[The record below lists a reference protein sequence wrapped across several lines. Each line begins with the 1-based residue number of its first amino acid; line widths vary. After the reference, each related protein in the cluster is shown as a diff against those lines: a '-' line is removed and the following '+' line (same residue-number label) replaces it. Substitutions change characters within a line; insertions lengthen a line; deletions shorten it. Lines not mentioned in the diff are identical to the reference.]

1 MSSVLGTT
9 SPADRRAAIATV
21 TGVAVEA
28 YDFIVYS
35 YLVVFLAPVFFP
47 SDDPAAGIL
56 ASLLVF
62 AAGFV
67 ARPLGGVFYGRLGDR
82 IGRRRTL
89 LITIVLMGLATVL
102 MGLLPGYD
110 QIGIAASV
118 LLVALRLLQG
128 FSAGGEV
135 TGAAVYASEHGTS
148 ANRGRFNSLQ
158 PLGFAIG
165 GVLAPAAVG
174 LTALLVPAGAM
185 AAWGW
190 RIPLLA
196 VLPITLICLLLR
208 TRVEESPQFVRIRAE
223 QRASAAPLRETV
235 GKYPVA
241 LLQVIGLTLCNG
253 MINYTIIAY
262 LPVYLN
268 TSGNLSTGAVSWIF
282 AVCSLIVV
290 PFVLFSGALVDR
302 FGQRRVLVIA
312 LVLVAILIIPALF
325 VLRNVAAVAAVAAVV
340 LVLLLVT
347 TAIGPAILTA
357 STGLFPTRVRYT
369 GIALGYS
376 IGNVIGGG
384 FGPYLAALL
393 AARLGSPYAPA
404 LLFAFAVI
412 VGIVAVLTAK
422 RAPQPEPDL
431 PTVPADD
438 EDRDPPAVSD
448 PMRMETS

>member
-1 MSSVLGTT
+1 MSGLLGTT
-9 SPADRRAAIATV
+9 SAADRRAAIATV

-47 SDDPAAGIL
+47 SDDPTAGVL

-67 ARPLGGVFYGRLGDR
+67 ARPLGGVFFGRLGDR

-89 LITIVLMGLATVL
+89 LITIVLMGAATVA

-110 QIGIAASV
+110 QIGITASV
-118 LLVALRLLQG
+118 LLVVLRLLQG

-135 TGAAVYASEHGTS
+135 TGAAVYASEHGGPT
-148 ANRGRFNSLQ
+148 NRGRFNSLQ
-158 PLGFAIG
+158 PLGFGVG
-165 GVLAPAAVG
+165 GVLAPAVVG
-174 LTALLVPAGAM
+174 LTAWLVPAGAM
-185 AAWGW
+185 ATWGW

-196 VLPITLICLLLR
+196 VLPITLVCLLLR
-208 TRVEESPQFVRIRAE
+208 TRVAESPQFERLRAE

-235 GKYPVA
+235 RRYPVA
-241 LLQVIGLTLCNG
+241 LLQVIGLTMCNG

-268 TSGNLSTGAVSWIF
+268 TGGKLSPAAVSWTF
-282 AVCSLIVV
+282 AICQLLIL
-290 PFVLFSGALVDR
+290 PFVLYAGALVDR
-302 FGQRRVLVIA
+302 FGQRRVLVTTL
-312 LVLVAILIIPALF
+312 LVVGILIPPSLY
-325 VLRNVAAVAAVAAVV
+325 VLRNAPTLASVGAVV

-347 TAIGPAILTA
+347 AAIGPAVLTA
-357 STGLFPTRVRYT
+357 STGMFPTRVRFT

-393 AARLGSPYAPA
+393 AARLGSPYAPI
-404 LLFAFAVI
+404 LLFVFAIV
-412 VGIVAVLTAK
+412 VGIVAILTA
-422 RAPQPEPDL
+422 RRTPRSEADPQPT
-431 PTVPADD
+431 TV
-438 EDRDPPAVSD
+438 DPL
-448 PMRMETS
+448 RLETP